1 MVTIIRDWRKESLSN
16 LKMELFIMD
25 NGEEVCDV
33 GLEFK
38 SGLMELNM
46 RGSGIMAKQMVEVN
60 LLMSTVM
67 YMRAIGE
74 MIKLVDMEFISII
87 MVPSTKDSG
96 LMTISTEKELN
107 HGLME
112 VGMMEITNKEKRME
126 KENIL
131 GKTEVTLLVNGKI
144 IR

>member
-67 YMRAIGE
+67 SMKAIGE

-107 HGLME
+107 HGLM
-112 VGMMEITNKEKRME
+112 VVDMMEITNKGKRME

-131 GKTEVTLLVNGKI
+131 GKTGVTSLVNGRI

>member
-1 MVTIIRDWRKESLSN
+1 MATIIRDWRKESLSN

-67 YMRAIGE
+67 FMKVIGE

-87 MVPSTKDSG
+87 TVQNTKENG
-96 LMTISTEKELN
+96 LMIISTEKEFN

-112 VGMMEITNKEKRME
+112 VGMMEITNKGKGMV

-131 GKTEVTLLVNGKI
+131 GKTEVISLENGRI